1 MFERILVAVDGSPY
15 SRQAIP
21 IATELAKRFK
31 SDVFAIHIFERELS
45 RAAAF
50 PLETPDEATS
60 VITEAVKALRDAGV
74 NATGEVRH
82 AVSGHAA
89 KQIVETAEDKGSD
102 LIVMGSRGLSD
113 IGGLLLGSVTHKVMQ
128 LAHIPVLVV
137 RAPEPPSEKE
147 KVGAAAARRGAT
159 A

>member
-21 IATELAKRFK
+21 IATELAKRFAG
-31 SDVFAIHIFERELS
+31 DVFALHVFERELS

-50 PLETPDEATS
+50 PVETPDEATS
-60 VITEAVKALRDAGV
+60 VITEAVKAFRDAGV

-82 AVSGHAA
+82 ALTGHAA
-89 KQIVETAEDKGSD
+89 KQIVEAAKEKGSD

-137 RAPEPPSEKE
+137 RAPESAAEKE
-147 KVGAAAARRGAT
+147 KVGAAAARAGTT

>member
-31 SDVFAIHIFERELS
+31 SDVFALHVFERELS

-50 PLETPDEATS
+50 PLETPDEATR
-60 VITEAVKALRDAGV
+60 VVTEAAKAFRDAGV
-74 NATGEVRH
+74 NAAGEVRH
-82 AVSGHAA
+82 AVTGHAA
-89 KQIVETAEDKGSD
+89 KQIVEAAREKGSD

-137 RAPEPPSEKE
+137 RGPESASEKE
-147 KVGAAAARRGAT
+147 QVGAAAARAGTT

>member
-1 MFERILVAVDGSPY
+1 MFERILVAVDGSHY

-31 SDVFAIHIFERELS
+31 SDVFALHVFERELS
-45 RAAAF
+45 RAA

-60 VITEAVKALRDAGV
+60 VITEAVKAFRDAGV

-82 AVSGHAA
+82 AVTGHAA
-89 KQIVETAEDKGSD
+89 KQIVEAASEKGSD

-137 RAPEPPSEKE
+137 RSPESAAEKE
-147 KVGAAAARRGAT
+147 KVGAAAARAGTT